1 MSYIYVIYAMY
12 IIKHMKV
19 EMKMSGET
27 KRMKGVAGRMGK
39 EEEYGGCGQCVWKP
53 SAHWQGTNSVKTKIL
68 KKKAIR

>member
-53 SAHWQGTNSVKTKIL
+53 SAH
-68 KKKAIR
+68 